1 MKNSALL
8 FLLISLLCHLLLPTV
23 SFAQKNTFS
32 QKDRDLLVRIDE
44 RLKQVDKR
52 FDQIDKR
59 FELIEKR
66 FEQID
71 KRFELI
77 EKRFQQM
84 DKRFELIEK
93 RIENLRLD
101 INKKIDILRADTN
114 RRLEEF
120 RFDTNKRID
129 ELRFDTNKHLEF
141 IQNLLI
147 AMLGAFVSIVV
158 ITIGFALWDRRTMIR
173 PFEDKVKIMEDDITK
188 DKKKLQKLLEALKEY
203 AQKDPRLAEILRSF
217 SLL

>member
-1 MKNSALL
+1 MKNCALL
-8 FLLISLLCHLLLPTV
+8 FLFSLIFPLLFTTV
-23 SFAQKNTFS
+23 SFAQKSTFS

-101 INKKIDILRADTN
+101 INKKIDTLRADTN

-129 ELRFDTNKHLEF
+129 ELRSDTNKHLEF

-173 PFEDKVKIMEDDITK
+173 PFEDKVKIIEDDITK

-217 SLL
+217 SLF